1 MKTATITEKLDLSHK
16 ELHELRAFLG
26 RTTLGELE
34 SEDEAM
40 YMVDLILYV
49 VTGKAIAKEQGCG

>member
-34 SEDEAM
+34 SPGEASA
-40 YMVDLILYV
+40 VRKLYV
-49 VTGKAIAKEQGCG
+49 ATGKAIAKEQGCG